1 MDSNSVIGI
10 AVEIAI
16 VLYVI
21 HIYIHDTET
30 KYLCGCIESLYSILY
45 LYIYDYIY
53 IIKLYIQ
60 LY

>member
-21 HIYIHDTET
+21 HIYIYMILKQNIYVDVLNLSTV
-30 KYLCGCIESLYSILY
+30 YCI
-45 LYIYDYIY
+45 YIYMIIY
-53 IIKLYIQ
+53 IL
-60 LY
+60 